1 MSEWKP
7 VFKESKANLI
17 IVGVILISSVLAI
30 WSSRHISSRFTKET
44 VQLNNELQQKIS
56 QLDTQQADVKNMQ
69 NHIARYE
76 ILRKQ
81 GLVGEPDRAL
91 WLEQIQE
98 SRKKLK
104 LPETFAVELKAAKP
118 IGASGDASGSQ
129 ALQADPQQAL
139 WHDLHFEIRD
149 VHEIDVL
156 RLVQDFRERVKGRFR
171 VHSCRMEEAKNT
183 GLVAICT
190 LRFVTI
196 PAQLPTKITASM
208 MIP

>member
-7 VFKESKANLI
+7 VFKESQASMI
-17 IVGVILISSVLAI
+17 IMGVILISSVLAI
-30 WSSRHISSRFTKET
+30 WSSRNISSRFTKES
-44 VQLNNELQQKIS
+44 VQLTNELQQKIL

-76 ILRKQ
+76 TLRKQ

-91 WLEQIQE
+91 WVEQMQE
-98 SRKKLK
+98 SRKRLK

-118 IGASGDASGSQ
+118 IGSSGDSSGSQ
-129 ALQADPQQAL
+129 ALQVDPQQAL
-139 WHDLHFEIRD
+139 WHDLQFEIRD

-156 RLVQDFRERVKGRFR
+156 RLVQDFRDNVKGRFR
-171 VHSCRMEEAKNT
+171 VHTCKMDEPKNT

-196 PAQLPTKITASM
+196 PAQSSTTISSSM